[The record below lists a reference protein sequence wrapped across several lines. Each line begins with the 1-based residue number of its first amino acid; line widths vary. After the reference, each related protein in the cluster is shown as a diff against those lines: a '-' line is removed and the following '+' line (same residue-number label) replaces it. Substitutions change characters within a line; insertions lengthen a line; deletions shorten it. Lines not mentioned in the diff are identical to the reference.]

1 MTSKGNLVRLG
12 LLALFWG
19 SSFLW
24 IKFALTGFSPVQIVL
39 VRVALGALV
48 LLAVVR
54 VQRLRLPSGRRLWGH
69 LTVAAFFSNVLP
81 FTLFGIGE
89 LTVDSGMAG
98 VLNATVPLWT
108 LLLGLV
114 VGQERKLGM
123 VRAVGLT
130 LGFAGTLVIFAPWQG
145 AASELG
151 GALAITGAAV
161 SYGVGALYMSRFLAG
176 AGLAPVV
183 VSAGQMLAA
192 TGLITLA
199 VPFAG
204 LQPVHLTLT
213 SVASVVVLG
222 IFGTGIAFIFFYR
235 LIADEGATSATTV
248 TYLMPLVSVL
258 LGALVL
264 NEEIGVRVVLGM
276 VIVLAGV
283 VLTRHQ
289 PKTAAAAPEPLP
301 VRAAASAGE

>member
-1 MTSKGNLVRLG
+1 MRLG

-39 VRVALGALV
+39 IRVGLGALV

-54 VQRLRLPSGRRLWGH
+54 VQGLRLPRGRRLWGH
-69 LTVAAFFSNVLP
+69 LAVAAFFSNVLP

-114 VGQERKLGM
+114 VGQNRRIGL
-123 VRAVGLT
+123 VRAIGLAV
-130 LGFAGTLVIFAPWQG
+130 GFAGTLVIFAPWQG

-151 GALAITGAAV
+151 GALAITAAAV
-161 SYGVGALYMSRFLAG
+161 SYGVGALYMARFLAG
-176 AGLAPVV
+176 EGLAPVV
-183 VSAGQMLAA
+183 VSAAQMLTA
-192 TGLITLA
+192 TALISLA

-204 LQPVHLTLT
+204 LQPVHLGFAP
-213 SVASVVVLG
+213 VAAVSVLG
-222 IFGTGIAFIFFYR
+222 IFGTGIAFIFFYK
-235 LIADEGATSATTV
+235 LIADEGPTSATTV
-248 TYLMPLVSVL
+248 TYLMPVVSVL

-264 NEEIGVRVVLGM
+264 GEEIGLRVVLGM
-276 VIVLAGV
+276 LVVLAGV
-283 VLTRHQ
+283 TLTRRQ
-289 PKTAAAAPEPLP
+289 PKVAAAPAPEPLP
-301 VRAAASAGE
+301 ARAAATAGE